1 MCISIGIGIWIVLNC
16 MGNDVTCVVSGYE
29 EEECGF
35 WSNYYLMLLF
45 KGIMKIFSI
54 YFNTFV
60 SWVRD
65 KL

>member
-1 MCISIGIGIWIVLNC
+1 
-16 MGNDVTCVVSGYE
+16 MGNDVTCVVSGDE